1 MNSSALS
8 SEITLSEK
16 LVFIFIGVNTYAMS
30 IFPFSNLVFDTIFYF
45 QYTLFAIFLIV
56 DFKIG
61 KFLNLRISLKRGGN
75 KLLLFLL
82 SAFIFSSLIVNS
94 NNHDIASIVKL
105 FAYIIV
111 FYLFFV
117 YLSGI
122 FYFDIEKFNK
132 FLNVVV
138 ILAVINSIFGFFS
151 LFVGFAEN
159 KATYGYLTGFL
170 YHPNSA
176 GFVYSISIPI
186 VFYNYFEKKISFY
199 TFALI
204 AGFLFIALLYTFSR
218 SAYIAAIISVL
229 LLIYFKSKKAL
240 VLSIIAF
247 VLMFFLVIGD
257 FLASKGGLS
266 SVSRLLLF
274 YTAFDMIT
282 SGTGPFLWGYGIIK
296 SLEIFTVERLFF
308 GSFENVIDPHN
319 FILLLGIQFGM
330 VMTFVY
336 ILFITTILIS
346 AQLYKKYLS
355 PEKRRL
361 SELSFSLIIGLLIQ
375 NMFEDIIVYPEFFL
389 FPIFLVFLGYLNNSM
404 NSVYEK

>member
-1 MNSSALS
+1 MNSPVLPG
-8 SEITLSEK
+8 EITLSEK
-16 LVFIFIGVNTYAMS
+16 IVFIFIAVNIYAMS
-30 IFPFSNLVFDTIFYF
+30 IFPFSNRVTDGIFYF

-56 DFKIG
+56 DFKI
-61 KFLNLRISLKRGGN
+61 KHFLNFRLSLKKSGN
-75 KLLLFLL
+75 KLLFILL
-82 SAFIFSSLIVNS
+82 SVFIFSSLIVSS
-94 NNHDIASIVKL
+94 NNYDAQSLIKL

-122 FYFDIEKFNK
+122 FYNDFGKLNK
-132 FLNVVV
+132 FLDAVV
-138 ILAVINSIFGFFS
+138 IFAIINSLFGFFS

-176 GFVYSISIPI
+176 GFVYSISLPI
-186 VFYNYFEKKISFY
+186 VFYKYFEKKISFY
-199 TFALI
+199 TFLMVV
-204 AGFLFIALLYTFSR
+204 GFLFIALLYTYSR
-218 SAYIAAIISVL
+218 SAYIAAIISIL
-229 LLIYFKSKKAL
+229 LLIYFKSKKVL
-240 VLSIIAF
+240 VLSVIAF
-247 VLMFFLVIGD
+247 VLIFFLVIGD

-274 YTAFDMIT
+274 YTAYDMIT
-282 SGTGPFLWGYGIIK
+282 SGTGPFLWGYGIIR

-319 FILLLGIQFGM
+319 FILLMGIQFGM

-336 ILFITTILIS
+336 LLFISTILFSSQIC
-346 AQLYKKYLS
+346 KKYLS
-355 PEKRRL
+355 SEKRGFT
-361 SELSFSLIIGLLIQ
+361 ELSFSLIIGLLIQ

-389 FPIFLVFLGYLNNSM
+389 FPIFLIFLGYLYYSM